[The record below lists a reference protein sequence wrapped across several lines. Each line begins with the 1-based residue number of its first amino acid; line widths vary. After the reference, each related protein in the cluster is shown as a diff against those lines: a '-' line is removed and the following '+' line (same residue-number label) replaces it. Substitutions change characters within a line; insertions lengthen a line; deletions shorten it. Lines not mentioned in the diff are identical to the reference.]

1 MNRKFLGCL
10 SWLCLMAFA
19 SCQSSSSDP
28 EPTGPQRVSLELSVD
43 ADHKV
48 PDSISW
54 MLGRDSGDAHLAG
67 MVGKTGKMDF
77 ETPRP
82 VGSDLLWLELW
93 VAGMR
98 TMRAPHVWN
107 GSEVVVSSKD
117 RVVYDSV
124 ALRLLAKIDSSR
136 HRPDSIQRTRGGLIS
151 LYASWL
157 LDADARAVGFPGN
170 CPVGLDPRAVVR
182 ELVRK
187 CVQESLSVAVASRT
201 WGISIG
207 ADSIASIVHSLV
219 GEGAIRSSDSGIL
232 FPPPPVRVGDAI
244 GLDATNLVA
253 GGSQEALKGTFLFSD
268 GAAFARMSIVDSQG
282 KEADSLFRWRSAK
295 PAVGAK
301 IWDLADASLAAG
313 SSAAGK
319 YSVKIVVFDDD
330 SDSAIAG
337 FDVVVTVPARPIL
350 SVLGIPAEL
359 SVPEDSSTRLS
370 LKLSAW
376 HGDSIRLEL
385 RSKDDRLIP
394 STSAWLV
401 PGPDS
406 GFELSIVP
414 AKEANGSTP
423 VIVVVSDRLDS
434 TKSTIAVSV
443 ESRNDAPSFSVAQ
456 TEVVVSG
463 SGEQVVAN
471 WARSIAPGPLDELA
485 QGVEFEIKTVSGAEL
500 FAEPP
505 QIDSVGT
512 LRFRPNVRTSGSA
525 TFQVRLRDDGDSSA
539 GNRNVGAWQA
549 LEIVVNSVPT
559 LTLPVQRLE
568 IWENE
573 ASELGNIVI
582 GDLETSVG
590 ALVFAK
596 SSSNEE
602 LIPSDS
608 ISVFVSGATRRI
620 SLHPVSGKW
629 GACTLYFEVR
639 DTLGASTRDS
649 VRVLVKHVNR
659 APEITAESLLVVSA
673 LSYGNAMEIEFA
685 YSVTGGEGDLGQSMT
700 RSVSLRD
707 PADASLFSVLPTLT
721 TKGLSF
727 TSLVPGSD
735 TIWLRLH
742 AKDGD
747 GTEHGGVDT
756 ASFDFRLVFADTVI
770 DARDG
775 RVYRFR
781 RIGTQTW
788 MTENSRWTPP
798 SGVRWMN
805 GDSTQGQIYAN
816 AKELHLGTTC
826 EFAAGAS
833 QCSMRQVDAPCPSG
847 WRMPTEGDWT
857 KLSKFVSEGTTIQEG
872 HAKLFAN
879 DKSWWS
885 SSWIGTARPDTVFAK
900 TTDQT
905 GFHLRPNGFVGGGS
919 ADGGSQSTVFRIALP
934 DPWERTQKPY
944 MELAPSSMGFRTTTA
959 EGIDLPVRC
968 MR

>member
-1 MNRKFLGCL
+1 MNRKFLGCFSAL
-10 SWLCLMAFA
+10 ILVVFA

-28 EPTGPQRVSLELSVD
+28 EPTGPQRVMLELSVD

-67 MVGKTGKMDF
+67 MVGKTGKTDF
-77 ETPRP
+77 ESPRP
-82 VGSDLLWLELW
+82 VGSELLWLDLW
-93 VAGMR
+93 VDGMR

-107 GSEVVVSSKD
+107 GSAVVVSSKD

-124 ALRLLAKIDSSR
+124 ALRLLGKIDSLR
-136 HRPDSIQRTRGGLIS
+136 HGPDSIPRTRSGFVS

-157 LDADARAVGFPGN
+157 LAGDARSVGFPGN
-170 CPVGLDPRAVVR
+170 CPVGLDPTTVVR
-182 ELVRK
+182 ELVRR
-187 CVQESLSVAVASRT
+187 CVQESLSVAIASRT

-219 GEGAIRSSDSGIL
+219 GEGAIRSSDSAIL

-244 GLDATNLVA
+244 GLDAANLVA
-253 GGSQEALKGTFLFSD
+253 GGSQEALKGTFLFSN
-268 GAAFARMSIVDSQG
+268 GAAFARMSIVDSLG

-295 PAVGAK
+295 PAVGVK

-313 SSAAGK
+313 SSASGK
-319 YSVKIVVFDDD
+319 YRVNIAAFDDD
-330 SDSAIAG
+330 SDSAIAA
-337 FDVVVTVPARPIL
+337 FDVVVTVPARPVL
-350 SVLGIPAEL
+350 SAQGIPAEL
-359 SVPEDSSTRLS
+359 SVPEDSSVRLS

-401 PGPDS
+401 PGSDS
-406 GFELSIVP
+406 SFELSIVP
-414 AKEANGSTP
+414 AKDANGSTP
-423 VIVVVSDRLDS
+423 VVVVVSDSLDS
-434 TKSTIAVSV
+434 TKSTIAVLV
-443 ESRNDAPSFSVAQ
+443 EPRNDAPTFSVAQ
-456 TEVVVSG
+456 GEIVVSG
-463 SGEQVVAN
+463 SGEKIVTN
-471 WARSIAPGPLDELA
+471 WARSIASGPLDEA
-485 QGVEFEIKTVSGAEL
+485 GQTTRFEFQTISGAEL
-500 FAEPP
+500 FAELPK
-505 QIDSVGT
+505 IDSVGT

-525 TFQVRLRDDGDSSA
+525 AFRVRLRDDGDSSA
-539 GNRNVGAWQA
+539 GSKNVGAWQA
-549 LEIVVNSVPT
+549 LEIVVNSAPT

-573 ASELGNIVI
+573 ASELGSLVI

-596 SSSNEE
+596 SSSNED

-620 SLHPVSGKW
+620 SLHPISGKW
-629 GACTLYFEVR
+629 GTCTLYFEVR

-685 YSVTGGEGDLGQSMT
+685 YSVAGGEGDLGQSMT
-700 RSVSLRD
+700 RNVSLRD

-721 TKGLSF
+721 AKGLSF
-727 TSLVPGSD
+727 TPLVPGSG
-735 TIWLRLH
+735 TVWLRLY

-756 ASFDFRLVFADTVI
+756 ASYDFRLVFTDTVI

-781 RIGTQTW
+781 RIGGQTW

-805 GDSTQGQIYAN
+805 GDSTQGQVYAN
-816 AKELHLGTTC
+816 IKELHLGTTC
-826 EFAAGAS
+826 EFAERAS
-833 QCSMRQVDAPCPSG
+833 QCTMRQVDAPCPSG
-847 WRMPTEGDWT
+847 WRMSTENDWT
-857 KLSKFVSEGTTIQEG
+857 ALSRFVSGGTPSPDG
-872 HAKLFAN
+872 HAKLFAA

-885 SSWIGTARPDTVFAK
+885 SSWVGTGRPDTVFAK
-900 TTDQT
+900 ATDEM
-905 GFHLRPNGFVGGGS
+905 GFHLKANGIVGGGS
-919 ADGGSQSTVFRIALP
+919 PEGGFQSTVFRVALP
-934 DPWERTQKPY
+934 NPWEKTDHPY
-944 MELAPSSMGFRTTTA
+944 LELSASSTSFLSTSTTS
-959 EGIDLPVRC
+959 IDLPVRC

>member
-1 MNRKFLGCL
+1 
-10 SWLCLMAFA
+10 
-19 SCQSSSSDP
+19 
-28 EPTGPQRVSLELSVD
+28 
-43 ADHKV
+43 
-48 PDSISW
+48 

-67 MVGKTGKMDF
+67 MVGKTGKTDF
-77 ETPRP
+77 ESPRP
-82 VGSDLLWLELW
+82 VGSELLWLDLW
-93 VAGMR
+93 VDGMR

-107 GSEVVVSSKD
+107 GSAVVVSSKD

-124 ALRLLAKIDSSR
+124 ALRLLAKIDSLR
-136 HRPDSIQRTRGGLIS
+136 HGPDSIPRTRGGFVS

-157 LDADARAVGFPGN
+157 LAGDARSVGFPGN
-170 CPVGLDPRAVVR
+170 CPVGLDPTTVVR
-182 ELVRK
+182 ELVRR
-187 CVQESLSVAVASRT
+187 CVQESLSVAIASRT

-219 GEGAIRSSDSGIL
+219 GEGAIRSSDSAIL

-244 GLDATNLVA
+244 GLDAANLVA
-253 GGSQEALKGTFLFSD
+253 GGSQEALKGTFLFSN
-268 GAAFARMSIVDSQG
+268 GAAFARMSIVDSLG

-313 SSAAGK
+313 SGAAGN
-319 YSVKIVVFDDD
+319 YRVKIVAFDDD
-330 SDSAIAG
+330 SDSAIAA

-359 SVPEDSSTRLS
+359 SVPEDSSARLS

-401 PGPDS
+401 PGSDS
-406 GFELSIVP
+406 SFELSISP
-414 AKEANGSTP
+414 AKDANGSTP
-423 VIVVVSDRLDS
+423 VIVVVADSLDS
-434 TKSTIAVSV
+434 TKSTIAVVV
-443 ESRNDAPSFSVAQ
+443 EPRNDAPSFSVAQ

-463 SGEQVVAN
+463 SEEQIVAN
-471 WARSIAPGPLDELA
+471 WARSIAPGPFDELA
-485 QGVEFEIKTVSGAEL
+485 QRVEFEIKTISGAEL

-539 GNRNVGAWQA
+539 GNRNVGAWQT
-549 LEIVVNSVPT
+549 LEIVVNSAPT

-573 ASELGNIVI
+573 TSELGNIVI
-582 GDLETSVG
+582 GDLETSAG

-596 SSSNEE
+596 SSSNDA
-602 LIPSDS
+602 LLPADS
-608 ISVFVSGATRRI
+608 ISVFVSGATRKI
-620 SLHPVSGKW
+620 SLQPVVGKW
-629 GACTLYFEVR
+629 GTCILYFEVR
-639 DTLGASTRDS
+639 DTLGGSMRDS
-649 VRVLVKHVNR
+649 VRVVVKHVNN

-685 YSVTGGEGDLGQSMT
+685 YSVTGGEGDLGQTMT

-707 PADASLFSVLPTLT
+707 PADASLFSVVPTLT
-721 TKGLSF
+721 AKGLSF
-727 TSLVPGSD
+727 TPLVPGSD
-735 TIWLRLH
+735 TVWLRLH

-781 RIGTQTW
+781 RIGGQTW

-805 GDSTQGQIYAN
+805 GDSTQGQVYAN

-826 EFAAGAS
+826 EFAERAS
-833 QCSMRQVDAPCPSG
+833 QCSMRQVDAPCPTG
-847 WRMPTEGDWT
+847 WRMSTEEDWSA
-857 KLSKFVSEGTTIQEG
+857 LVKFTSGSGTLAQGLER
-872 HAKLFAN
+872 LFTGN
-879 DKSWWS
+879 RSWWRS
-885 SSWIGTARPDTVFAK
+885 DWVTGSPPDTVYSEA
-900 TTDQT
+900 TDELK
-905 GFHLRPNGFVGGGS
+905 FSLAPNGMRGGAGPEGGGEM
-919 ADGGSQSTVFRIALP
+919 TVCRIALP
-934 DPWERTQKPY
+934 NVWENTRHPY
-944 MELAPSSMGFRTTTA
+944 VEFAPSSMDYEVTTIA
-959 EGIDLPVRC
+959 NINLPVRC

>member
-1 MNRKFLGCL
+1 MNWKSFGCL
-10 SWLCLMAFA
+10 SALILAVFA
-19 SCQSSSSDP
+19 SCQSSNSDP
-28 EPTGPQRVSLELSVD
+28 EQTGPQRVSLELSVD

-54 MLGRDSGDAHLAG
+54 MLGRDSGDAHLTEAS
-67 MVGKTGKMDF
+67 GKTRRTDF

-82 VGSDLLWLELW
+82 IGSDLLWLDLW

-107 GSEVVVSSKD
+107 GSAVVVSSKD

-124 ALRLLAKIDSSR
+124 ALRLLAKIDSLR
-136 HRPDSIQRTRGGLIS
+136 QGPDSIPRTGAGLVS

-157 LDADARAVGFPGN
+157 LAADARAAGFPKN
-170 CPVGLDPRAVVR
+170 CPIGLDPTAVVR

-187 CVQESLSVAVASRT
+187 CVQESLSVDVASRT

-207 ADSIASIVHSLV
+207 VDSIAAIVHSLV
-219 GEGAIRSSDSGIL
+219 GEGRIRSSDSVIL

-253 GGSQEALKGTFLFSD
+253 GGSQEALKGTFLFSN

-282 KEADSLFRWRSAK
+282 RSADSLFRWRSVK

-313 SSAAGK
+313 SEAAGK
-319 YSVKIVVFDDD
+319 YSVKIVAFDDD

-350 SVLGIPAEL
+350 SVQGIPAEL
-359 SVPEDSSTRLS
+359 SVSEDSSTRLS

-376 HGDSIRLEL
+376 HGDSVRLEL
-385 RSKDDRLIP
+385 RSRDDRLIP
-394 STSAWLV
+394 STNFRVAPKSDSSLELV
-401 PGPDS
+401 
-406 GFELSIVP
+406 VAP
-414 AKEANGSTP
+414 ADDANGSTP
-423 VIVVVSDRLDS
+423 VIVVVSDMFDS
-434 TKSTIAVSV
+434 TKSTIAVAV
-443 ESRNDAPSFSVAQ
+443 EPRNDAPSFSAAS
-456 TEVVVSG
+456 ERVVVSG
-463 SGEQVVAN
+463 VGEQVVAN
-471 WARSIAPGPLDELA
+471 WARSIASGPPDELA
-485 QGVEFEIKTVSGAEL
+485 QDVEFEIKTVSGAEL

-505 QIDSVGT
+505 RIDSAGA
-512 LRFRPNVRTSGSA
+512 LRFRPNVRTSGAA
-525 TFQVRLRDDGDSSA
+525 TFQVRLRDNGDSST

-549 LEIVVNSVPT
+549 LEIVVNSAPT

-568 IWENE
+568 LWENE
-573 ASELGNIVI
+573 AADLGSLVI

-590 ALVFAK
+590 ALVFTK
-596 SSSNEE
+596 SSSNED
-602 LIPSDS
+602 LIPADS

-620 SLHPVSGKW
+620 SLHPISGKW

-659 APEITAESLLVVSA
+659 APEITSDSLLMVSA
-673 LSYGNAMEIEFA
+673 LSYANAMEIEFA
-685 YSVTGGEGDLGQSMT
+685 YSVSGGEGDLGQSMT

-721 TKGLSF
+721 AKGLSF
-727 TSLVPGSD
+727 TPLVPGSD
-735 TIWLRLH
+735 TVWLRLH

-756 ASFDFRLVFADTVI
+756 ASFDFRLVLADTVV

-775 RVYRFR
+775 RIYRFR

-816 AKELHLGTTC
+816 VKELHLGTTC
-826 EFAAGAS
+826 EFAEGAS
-833 QCSMRQVDAPCPSG
+833 QCTMRQVDAPCPSG
-847 WRMPTEGDWT
+847 WRMSTENDWT
-857 KLSKFVSEGTTIQEG
+857 ALSRFVSGGTSSPDG
-872 HAKLFAN
+872 HAKLFAAN
-879 DKSWWS
+879 KSWWS
-885 SSWIGTARPDTVFAK
+885 SSWVGTGRPDTVFAK
-900 TTDQT
+900 ATDEMD
-905 GFHLRPNGFVGGGS
+905 FHLKANGFVGGGS
-919 ADGGSQSTVFRIALP
+919 PEGGFQSTVFRVALP
-934 DPWERTQKPY
+934 NPWEKADHPY
-944 MELAPSSMGFRTTTA
+944 LELSASSTSYLSTTA
-959 EGIDLPVRC
+959 TSFDLPVRC

>member
-1 MNRKFLGCL
+1 MLYL
-10 SWLCLMAFA
+10 VVFA

-28 EPTGPQRVSLELSVD
+28 EPIGTQRVLLELTVD
-43 ADHKV
+43 ADHKI
-48 PDSISW
+48 PDSVSW
-54 MLGRDSGDAHLAG
+54 MLGRDSGDAHLKS
-67 MVGKTGKMDF
+67 MVGKTGMTDF

-82 VGSDLLWLELW
+82 VGSDLLWLDLW

-107 GSEVVVSSKD
+107 GSAIVVSSKD

-136 HRPDSIQRTRGGLIS
+136 SRSDSIPRTRNGLLS

-157 LDADARAVGFPGN
+157 LAADARVVGFPGN
-170 CPVGLDPRAVVR
+170 CPVGLDPTSIVR

-207 ADSIASIVHSLV
+207 ADSIASIVRSLV
-219 GEGAIRSSDSGIL
+219 GEGTIRPSDSAIL

-253 GGSQEALKGTFLFSD
+253 GGSQEALKGTFLFSN
-268 GAAFARMSIVDSQG
+268 GAAFARISIVDPQG
-282 KEADSLFRWRSAK
+282 KKADSLFRWRSAK

-301 IWDLADASLAAG
+301 IWDMADASLAAG
-313 SSAAGK
+313 SAAAGK
-319 YSVKIVVFDDD
+319 YSVKIVAFDDD

-350 SVLGIPAEL
+350 SVLGMPAEL

-414 AKEANGSTP
+414 AKDANGSTP
-423 VIVVVSDRLDS
+423 VIVVVSDRSDS

-443 ESRNDAPSFSVAQ
+443 ESRNDAPSFSVVQ

-512 LRFRPNVRTSGSA
+512 MRFRPNVRTSGSA

-582 GDLETSVG
+582 SDLETSVG

-659 APEITAESLLVVSA
+659 APSFDLASQTLPITSFKGRQSFVLATNIKWDVDSTQRGRFDVA
-673 LSYGNAMEIEFA
+673 LQN
-685 YSVTGGEGDLGQSMT
+685 
-700 RSVSLRD
+700 
-707 PADASLFSVLPTLT
+707 VLD
-721 TKGLSF
+721 
-727 TSLVPGSD
+727 TSLVRYIAMAPSGSL
-735 TIWLRLH
+735 TIESAVDSSFSVKFRVRAQDSSGVGH
-742 AKDGD
+742 A
-747 GTEHGGVDT
+747 GVDT
-756 ASFDFRLVFADTVI
+756 SGWSDWVTAVFADTLH
-770 DARDG
+770 DRFGNAYTAR
-775 RVYRFR
+775 
-781 RIGTQTW
+781 
-788 MTENSRWTPP
+788 
-798 SGVRWMN
+798 
-805 GDSTQGQIYAN
+805 
-816 AKELHLGTTC
+816 
-826 EFAAGAS
+826 
-833 QCSMRQVDAPCPSG
+833 
-847 WRMPTEGDWT
+847 RMPDGKVWLKSDLKSDPSQGVTQSGYFSWT
-857 KLSKFVSEGTTIQEG
+857 QAMALDSSCQTTNCAVSTPHQGVCPKGWHI
-872 HAKLFAN
+872 
-879 DKSWWS
+879 
-885 SSWIGTARPDTVFAK
+885 PDTTEWRNLVASA
-900 TTDQT
+900 
-905 GFHLRPNGFVGGGS
+905 GEFHLRVRDGWSEYGPS
-919 ADGGSQSTVFRIALP
+919 ADGDNSYGFSLARTHSSRFGPKAFYYTPNQSDAMFFGVMFKGITISAVDRKSLYSDIISL
-934 DPWERTQKPY
+934 
-944 MELAPSSMGFRTTTA
+944 PSSP
-959 EGIDLPVRC
+959 IRC
-968 MR
+968 VMTD